1 MAKDNKLQSVER
13 AFSVIELLDVH
24 GELGVTEIG
33 KRLSMDKSTVFRV
46 LATLRSLGYIAQNS
60 SSSKYYNSYKLF
72 EIGTNVARRTGLPK
86 LAHPYM
92 LELSKLTGEAVNLA
106 VRDGAQALYLSKIE
120 STDTIK
126 VCMNLGQA
134 IPLYCTGLGKALIAY
149 CSEEEVREILCEQHF
164 YRYTAKTFTDISSLL
179 ADLEKIRGCGYSV
192 DDEEH
197 IKGIHCIA
205 APVFDSGK
213 NVLAAISIALPQF
226 RFEEMGDGERL
237 NYLVRDVARRFSASL
252 GGRRFDED

>member
-1 MAKDNKLQSVER
+1 MAKENKLQSVER
-13 AFSVIELLDVH
+13 AFSVIELLDVC

-46 LATLRSLGYIAQNS
+46 LATLKSLGYIAQNS

-92 LELSKLTGEAVNLA
+92 LELSQLTGEAVNLA

-126 VCMNLGQA
+126 VCMNLGQT

-149 CSEEEVREILCEQHF
+149 CPEEEVREIFRDQHLF
-164 YRYTAKTFTDISSLL
+164 RYTPKTFTDISSLL
-179 ADLEKIRGCGYSV
+179 VELKKIRSCGYSV

-226 RFEEMGDGERL
+226 RFEEMDDGERL
-237 NYLVRDVARRFSASL
+237 NYLVRDVARNFSASL
-252 GGRRFDED
+252 GGREP

>member
-1 MAKDNKLQSVER
+1 MMTKENKLQSVER
-13 AFSVIELLDVH
+13 AFSVIELLDVY

-33 KRLSMDKSTVFRV
+33 KRLSLDKSTAFRV
-46 LATLRSLGYIAQNS
+46 LATLRSLGYIVQNP
-60 SSSKYYNSYKLF
+60 SSSKYCNSYKLF
-72 EIGTNVARRTGLPK
+72 EIGTSVARRTGLPK

-92 LELSKLTGEAVNLA
+92 LELSQLTGEAVNLA
-106 VRDGAQALYLSKIE
+106 IRDGTQALYLSKIE

-126 VCMNLGQA
+126 VCMNLGQT

-149 CSEEEVREILCEQHF
+149 CSEEEVREIFREQHF
-164 YRYTAKTFTDISSLL
+164 FRYTARTFTDIPSLL
-179 ADLEKIRGCGYSV
+179 VDLEKIRSCGYSI
-192 DDEEH
+192 DNEEH

-205 APVFDSGK
+205 APVFDSSK

-226 RFEEMGDGERL
+226 RFEEMDDEERL

-252 GGRRFDED
+252 GSREP